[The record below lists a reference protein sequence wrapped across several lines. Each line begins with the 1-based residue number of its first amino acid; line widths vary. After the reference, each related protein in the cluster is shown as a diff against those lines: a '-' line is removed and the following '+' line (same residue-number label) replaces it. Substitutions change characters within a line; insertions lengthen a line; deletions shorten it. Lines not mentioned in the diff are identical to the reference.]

1 MGKPFRLVDTTFLE
15 KALDASSLR
24 QQVISDNMANANNPD
39 YQAKAVKFDEHL
51 REAFDH
57 DQAKGKKGS
66 FAFQSNLPQHLQID
80 DIGGWTKE
88 NLKPTVE
95 TVDGD
100 VVTLEAADME
110 EGGWA
115 ELTVVPDGDYVD
127 NDDFQDVADMLEP
140 GNSAAVLVFEHLWA
154 KNLVSALAGAG
165 GVLLFN
171 ARIPASETLD

>member
-1 MGKPFRLVDTTFLE
+1 MSTGPIEALVLGFPGNQFSGEILPELANLVDSGQIAILDLE
-15 KALDASSLR
+15 F
-24 QQVISDNMANANNPD
+24 V
-39 YQAKAVKFDEHL
+39 AK
-51 REAFDH
+51 
-57 DQAKGKKGS
+57 
-66 FAFQSNLPQHLQID
+66 
-80 DIGGWTKE
+80 
-88 NLKPTVE
+88 

-127 NDDFQDVADMLEP
+127 NDDFLDLAGILLLEP

-165 GVLLFN
+165 GELLFN
-171 ARIPASETLD
+171 ARIPASEALD

>member
-1 MGKPFRLVDTTFLE
+1 MSTGPIEVLVLGFPGNQFSGEILPELANLVDSGQIAILDLE
-15 KALDASSLR
+15 F
-24 QQVISDNMANANNPD
+24 V
-39 YQAKAVKFDEHL
+39 AKTA
-51 REAFDH
+51 
-57 DQAKGKKGS
+57 
-66 FAFQSNLPQHLQID
+66 
-80 DIGGWTKE
+80 
-88 NLKPTVE
+88 
-95 TVDGD
+95 DGD

-115 ELTVVPDGDYVD
+115 ELTVVPDSDYVD

-171 ARIPASETLD
+171 ARIPASEALD

>member
-1 MGKPFRLVDTTFLE
+1 MSTGPIEALVLGFPGNQFSGEILPELANLVDSGQIAILDLE
-15 KALDASSLR
+15 F
-24 QQVISDNMANANNPD
+24 V
-39 YQAKAVKFDEHL
+39 AK
-51 REAFDH
+51 
-57 DQAKGKKGS
+57 
-66 FAFQSNLPQHLQID
+66 
-80 DIGGWTKE
+80 
-88 NLKPTVE
+88 

-127 NDDFQDVADMLEP
+127 NDDFLDLAGILLLEP

-171 ARIPASETLD
+171 ARIPASEALD

>member
-1 MGKPFRLVDTTFLE
+1 MSTGPIEVLVLGFAGNQFSGEILPELANLVDSGQIAILDLE
-15 KALDASSLR
+15 F
-24 QQVISDNMANANNPD
+24 V
-39 YQAKAVKFDEHL
+39 AK
-51 REAFDH
+51 
-57 DQAKGKKGS
+57 
-66 FAFQSNLPQHLQID
+66 
-80 DIGGWTKE
+80 
-88 NLKPTVE
+88 

-115 ELTVVPDGDYVD
+115 ELAVVPDGDYVD

-171 ARIPASETLD
+171 ARIPASEALD

>member
-1 MGKPFRLVDTTFLE
+1 MSTGPIEVLVLGFPGNQFSGEILPELANPVDSGQIAILDLE
-15 KALDASSLR
+15 F
-24 QQVISDNMANANNPD
+24 V
-39 YQAKAVKFDEHL
+39 AK
-51 REAFDH
+51 
-57 DQAKGKKGS
+57 
-66 FAFQSNLPQHLQID
+66 
-80 DIGGWTKE
+80 
-88 NLKPTVE
+88 

-127 NDDFQDVADMLEP
+127 NDDFLDLAGNLLLEP

-165 GVLLFN
+165 GVLLSN
-171 ARIPASETLD
+171 ARIPASEALD

>member
-1 MGKPFRLVDTTFLE
+1 MSTGPIEVLVLGFPGNQFSGEILPELANLVDSGQIAILDLE
-15 KALDASSLR
+15 F
-24 QQVISDNMANANNPD
+24 V
-39 YQAKAVKFDEHL
+39 AK
-51 REAFDH
+51 
-57 DQAKGKKGS
+57 
-66 FAFQSNLPQHLQID
+66 
-80 DIGGWTKE
+80 
-88 NLKPTVE
+88 

-127 NDDFQDVADMLEP
+127 NDDFLDLAGILLLEP

-165 GVLLFN
+165 GVLLSN
-171 ARIPASETLD
+171 ARIPASEALD

>member
-1 MGKPFRLVDTTFLE
+1 MSTGPIEVLVLGFPGNQFSGEILPELANLVDSGQIAILDLE
-15 KALDASSLR
+15 F
-24 QQVISDNMANANNPD
+24 V
-39 YQAKAVKFDEHL
+39 AK
-51 REAFDH
+51 
-57 DQAKGKKGS
+57 
-66 FAFQSNLPQHLQID
+66 
-80 DIGGWTKE
+80 
-88 NLKPTVE
+88 

-115 ELTVVPDGDYVD
+115 ELTVVPDGDYVY
-127 NDDFQDVADMLEP
+127 NDDFLDLAGILLLEP

-171 ARIPASETLD
+171 ARIPASEALD

>member
-1 MGKPFRLVDTTFLE
+1 MSTGPIEALVLGFPGNQFSGEILPELANLVDSGQIAILDLE
-15 KALDASSLR
+15 F
-24 QQVISDNMANANNPD
+24 V
-39 YQAKAVKFDEHL
+39 AK
-51 REAFDH
+51 
-57 DQAKGKKGS
+57 
-66 FAFQSNLPQHLQID
+66 
-80 DIGGWTKE
+80 
-88 NLKPTVE
+88 

-127 NDDFQDVADMLEP
+127 NDDFLDLAGNLLLEP

-165 GVLLFN
+165 GVLLSN
-171 ARIPASETLD
+171 ARIPASEALD

>member
-1 MGKPFRLVDTTFLE
+1 MSTGPIEVLVLGFPGNQFSGEILPELANLVDSGQIAILDLE
-15 KALDASSLR
+15 F
-24 QQVISDNMANANNPD
+24 V
-39 YQAKAVKFDEHL
+39 AK
-51 REAFDH
+51 
-57 DQAKGKKGS
+57 
-66 FAFQSNLPQHLQID
+66 
-80 DIGGWTKE
+80 
-88 NLKPTVE
+88 

-127 NDDFQDVADMLEP
+127 NDDFLDLAGNLLLEP

-171 ARIPASETLD
+171 ARIPASEALD

>member
-1 MGKPFRLVDTTFLE
+1 MSTGPIEVLVLGFPGNQFSGEILPELANLVDSGQIAILDLE
-15 KALDASSLR
+15 F
-24 QQVISDNMANANNPD
+24 V
-39 YQAKAVKFDEHL
+39 AK
-51 REAFDH
+51 
-57 DQAKGKKGS
+57 
-66 FAFQSNLPQHLQID
+66 
-80 DIGGWTKE
+80 
-88 NLKPTVE
+88 

-100 VVTLEAADME
+100 VVTHEAADKE

>member
-1 MGKPFRLVDTTFLE
+1 MSTGPIEALVLGFPGNQFSGEILPELANLVDSGQIAILDLE
-15 KALDASSLR
+15 F
-24 QQVISDNMANANNPD
+24 V
-39 YQAKAVKFDEHL
+39 AKTL
-51 REAFDH
+51 
-57 DQAKGKKGS
+57 
-66 FAFQSNLPQHLQID
+66 
-80 DIGGWTKE
+80 
-88 NLKPTVE
+88 
-95 TVDGD
+95 DGD

-127 NDDFQDVADMLEP
+127 NDDFLDLAGNLLLEP

-171 ARIPASETLD
+171 ARIPASEALD

>member
-1 MGKPFRLVDTTFLE
+1 MSTGPIEVLVLGFPGNQFSGEILPELANLVDSGQIAILDLE
-15 KALDASSLR
+15 F
-24 QQVISDNMANANNPD
+24 V
-39 YQAKAVKFDEHL
+39 AK
-51 REAFDH
+51 
-57 DQAKGKKGS
+57 
-66 FAFQSNLPQHLQID
+66 
-80 DIGGWTKE
+80 
-88 NLKPTVE
+88 

-115 ELTVVPDGDYVD
+115 ELVVVPDGDYVD

-171 ARIPASETLD
+171 ARIPASEALD

>member
-1 MGKPFRLVDTTFLE
+1 MSTGPIEVLVLGFPGNQFSGEILPELANLVDSGQIAILDLE
-15 KALDASSLR
+15 F
-24 QQVISDNMANANNPD
+24 V
-39 YQAKAVKFDEHL
+39 AK
-51 REAFDH
+51 
-57 DQAKGKKGS
+57 
-66 FAFQSNLPQHLQID
+66 
-80 DIGGWTKE
+80 
-88 NLKPTVE
+88 

-100 VVTLEAADME
+100 VVTLEAAGME

-165 GVLLFN
+165 GVLLFI
-171 ARIPASETLD
+171 ARIPESEALG